1 MTHVQERED
10 TMGRNDRNATVGFVG
25 LGTMGRE
32 MALNL
37 LKAGFAVCAYDV
49 RKEAIDDLVA
59 QGATGAQSPADAARD
74 ADIVISMLPD
84 TPQVE
89 EIVYGE
95 GGLLS
100 APPRGRLLVD
110 MSTISPVAVR
120 RMHADLKA
128 AGVAFLDAPVSGGP
142 VGAKNASLSI
152 MAGGDKDAFLRAEPY
167 FRAMGTTITHVGEAG
182 AGQTVKLCNQLV
194 CAINLQAICEA
205 LALGRASGVDLD
217 QLRNVL
223 LGGSAAS
230 WMLDKLGPAM
240 IAGDASAGFR
250 IDLMLKD
257 LRLVQEQA
265 LSLSVP
271 LPGDGAGDEPVCRG
285 ARPWRRHERQPGS
298 VPGLRPDDEPGC
310 DLAPDHLR

>member
-1 MTHVQERED
+1 MTHVRTRED
-10 TMGRNDRNATVGFVG
+10 TMGRNDHNATVGFVG

-74 ADIVISMLPD
+74 ADIIISMLPD

-100 APPRGRLLVD
+100 ALPRGRLLVD

-240 IAGDASAGFR
+240 IAGDASPGFR

-271 LPGDGAGDEPVCRG
+271 LPGTALVTSQYVE
-285 ARPWRRHERQPGS
+285 ARAHGEGTNGNQALFRVYDRMTNK
-298 VPGLRPDDEPGC
+298 
-310 DLAPDHLR
+310 AAT

>member
-1 MTHVQERED
+1 MTRVQKRED
-10 TMGRNDRNATVGFVG
+10 TMGRNDHNATVGFVG

-100 APPRGRLLVD
+100 ALPRGRLLVD

-240 IAGDASAGFR
+240 IAGDASPGFR

-271 LPGDGAGDEPVCRG
+271 LPGTALVTSQYVE
-285 ARPWRRHERQPGS
+285 ARAHGEGTNGNQALFRVYDRMTNQ
-298 VPGLRPDDEPGC
+298 
-310 DLAPDHLR
+310 AAT

>member
-1 MTHVQERED
+1 MTLDQGQKD
-10 TMGRNDRNATVGFVG
+10 TMGRNGQNATVGFVG

-37 LKAGFAVCAYDV
+37 LKAGYPVCAYDV
-49 RKEAIDDLVA
+49 RKEAIDDLVT
-59 QGATGAQSPADAARD
+59 QGATRAESPAEAARD
-74 ADIVISMLPD
+74 SDIVISMLPD

-95 GGLLS
+95 GGLLTS
-100 APPRGRLLVD
+100 PPRGLLLVD

-128 AGVAFLDAPVSGGP
+128 VGVEFLDAPVSGGP
-142 VGAKNASLSI
+142 VGAKNATLSI
-152 MAGGDKDAFLRAEPY
+152 MVGGDRDAFMRAEP
-167 FRAMGTTITHVGEAG
+167 FFQAMGATITHVGEAG

-194 CAINLQAICEA
+194 CAINIQAICEA
-205 LALGRASGVDLD
+205 LALGRASGVDLE

-240 IAGDASAGFR
+240 IAGDTSAGFR

-271 LPGDGAGDEPVCRG
+271 LPGTALVTSQYVE
-285 ARPWRRHERQPGS
+285 ARAHGEGTNGNQSLFRVYDRMTNQ
-298 VPGLRPDDEPGC
+298 
-310 DLAPDHLR
+310 AAN

>member
-1 MTHVQERED
+1 MTHVQKRED
-10 TMGRNDRNATVGFVG
+10 TMGRNEHNATVGFVG

-49 RKEAIDDLVA
+49 RKEAIADLVA
-59 QGATGAQSPADAARD
+59 QGATGAQSPAGAARD
-74 ADIVISMLPD
+74 ADIIISMLPD

-100 APPRGRLLVD
+100 APPRGRLVVD

-120 RMHADLKA
+120 RMHADFKA

-152 MAGGDKDAFLRAEPY
+152 MAGGDKDAFLHAEPY
-167 FRAMGTTITHVGEAG
+167 FQAMGTTITHVGEAG

-271 LPGDGAGDEPVCRG
+271 LPGTALVTSQYVE
-285 ARPWRRHERQPGS
+285 ARAHGEGTNGNQALFRVYDRMTNQ
-298 VPGLRPDDEPGC
+298 
-310 DLAPDHLR
+310 AAT

>member
-1 MTHVQERED
+1 MTLDKERED
-10 TMGRNDRNATVGFVG
+10 TMGRNDQKGTVGFVG

-37 LKAGFAVCAYDV
+37 LKAGFAVCAFDV
-49 RKEAIDDLVA
+49 RNEAIDDLVT
-59 QGATGAQSPADAARD
+59 QGATGAESPADAARD

-89 EIVYGE
+89 EIIYAE
-95 GGLLS
+95 GGLLAS
-100 APPRGRLLVD
+100 PPRGRLLVD

-128 AGVAFLDAPVSGGP
+128 AGVEFLDAPVSGGP

-152 MAGGDKDAFLRAEPY
+152 MVGGDRASFQRAEPY

-194 CAINLQAICEA
+194 CGINLQAICEA
-205 LALGRASGVDLD
+205 LALGRASDVDLD

-240 IAGDASAGFR
+240 IARDASAGFR

-271 LPGDGAGDEPVCRG
+271 LPGTALVTSQYVE
-285 ARPWRRHERQPGS
+285 ARAHGEGTNGNQALFRVYDRMTNQ
-298 VPGLRPDDEPGC
+298 
-310 DLAPDHLR
+310 AAT

>member
-1 MTHVQERED
+1 MME
-10 TMGRNDRNATVGFVG
+10 RNDHKGIVGFVG

-37 LKAGFAVCAYDV
+37 VKAGYAVRAYDV
-49 RKEAIDDLVA
+49 RMEAVDDLLSHGVTA
-59 QGATGAQSPADAARD
+59 AESLADATRN
-74 ADIVISMLPD
+74 ADIVVSMLPD

-100 APPRGRLLVD
+100 SPPRGRLFVD

-120 RMHADLKA
+120 RMHADLEA
-128 AGVAFLDAPVSGGP
+128 ADVEFLDAPVSGGP

-152 MAGGDKDAFLRAEPY
+152 MVGGTSDAFRRAEPY
-167 FRAMGTTITHVGEAG
+167 FQSMGTTITHVGGIG

-205 LALGRASGVDLD
+205 LALGRASGVDLE
-217 QLRNVL
+217 QLRDVL

-230 WMLDKLGPAM
+230 WMLEKLGPAM

-250 IDLMLKD
+250 IGLMLKD

-265 LSLSVP
+265 LSLHVP
-271 LPGDGAGDEPVCRG
+271 LPATALVTSQYIE
-285 ARPWRRHERQPGS
+285 ARAHGEGENGNQALFRVYDRMANQ
-298 VPGLRPDDEPGC
+298 
-310 DLAPDHLR
+310 ATA